1 MSDTSEDDIQDDDY
15 VLGIDLG
22 TSNSSAA
29 IMKEDLPVV
38 IPNEFGLL
46 TNPSY
51 VTFLEPDKTLV
62 GQLSKMNILSHKNT
76 IFNSKRLIGKKY
88 SDKSIQEIKG
98 KLPFNLGE
106 DIETKK
112 VLIETNFSTQKW
124 DQQHYY
130 YPEEIS
136 AIILKKLKNDAE
148 NYIYKTENKKLIIK
162 KVVITTPAYFNQQQ
176 RKATKQAAEIA
187 GLEVIGM
194 INEPTAAVLAYGL
207 FEVDNIKKR
216 RKIIIL
222 DFGGGTLD
230 FTLLT
235 FFKTNDETFCDIEC
249 SFGDHNFGGEDFDNK
264 LMDYILKMKNIHFLD
279 NYQQLRLK
287 LACEKA
293 KIELSKIDETE
304 INIEE
309 FSEKDDI
316 RESITREQFEKI
328 CDDNFKKFEEKLGE
342 FLKVSNLKEKKLIS
356 DIILVGGTTK
366 IPKIKEI
373 IKKNFLKPM

>member
-1 MSDTSEDDIQDDDY
+1 MSNTSEDDIQDDDY

-46 TNPSY
+46 TTPSY
-51 VTFLEPDKTLV
+51 VSFLEPDKRLV

-88 SDKSIQEIKG
+88 SDKSIQEIEG
-98 KLPFNLGE
+98 KLPFNLRE

-112 VLIETNFSTQKW
+112 VLIETNFSTQKG

-187 GLEVIGM
+187 GLDVIGM
-194 INEPTAAVLAYGL
+194 INEPTAAVL
-207 FEVDNIKKR
+207 
-216 RKIIIL
+216 
-222 DFGGGTLD
+222 T
-230 FTLLT
+230 
-235 FFKTNDETFCDIEC
+235 
-249 SFGDHNFGGEDFDNK
+249 
-264 LMDYILKMKNIHFLD
+264 
-279 NYQQLRLK
+279 
-287 LACEKA
+287 
-293 KIELSKIDETE
+293 
-304 INIEE
+304 
-309 FSEKDDI
+309 
-316 RESITREQFEKI
+316 
-328 CDDNFKKFEEKLGE
+328 
-342 FLKVSNLKEKKLIS
+342 
-356 DIILVGGTTK
+356 
-366 IPKIKEI
+366 
-373 IKKNFLKPM
+373 

>member
-1 MSDTSEDDIQDDDY
+1 MSDTSEDEIQDDDY

-29 IMKEDLPVV
+29 IMKGGLPVV

-46 TNPSY
+46 TTPSY
-51 VTFLEPDKTLV
+51 VSFLEPDKRLV

-88 SDKSIQEIKG
+88 SDKSISEIEG
-98 KLPFNLGE
+98 KLPFKLGE
-106 DIETKK
+106 DMETNK
-112 VLIETNFSTQKW
+112 VLILTNFSG
-124 DQQHYY
+124 DQRFYYY

-187 GLEVIGM
+187 GLDVIGM
-194 INEPTAAVLAYGL
+194 INEPNAAVLTYGL

-279 NYQQLRLK
+279 NYQKLRLK
-287 LACEKA
+287 LAEKA

-342 FLKVSNLKEKKLIS
+342 FLKVSNLK
-356 DIILVGGTTK
+356 
-366 IPKIKEI
+366 
-373 IKKNFLKPM
+373 